1 MMTTSKTHSVLS
13 VKDFGA
19 IAEAAVELRPLT
31 VFVGPS
37 NTGKSYLAILIYALH
52 QFFGGRQSNRMW
64 GKRPFYG
71 FPRGLSSKASR
82 KALEAALPW
91 AEQEYEAMRTARAK
105 TEASIEFPEELAK
118 LVRSILQDVSESGPL
133 FDAEITRCFGVQKA
147 SSLIRSRGKAAKI
160 VIRRDHIG
168 DMMYDQP
175 LEYEFTVERDGCR
188 LAAKINDDIPLRF
201 EGNHRRHYEYL
212 LHTIMGLQ
220 VNDSRVHG
228 NILIAEMADLA
239 LPYLVGPISRPI
251 HYLPANRT
259 GIMHAHRVV
268 VSSLLGR
275 ASRAGLTAESPLPT
289 LSGVLT
295 DFLDHIVELGES
307 RLREGPNTKLAQRL
321 ETEILHGAVQ
331 IQSSV
336 VGYPSFN
343 YRPSAWKRGMLPL
356 MTTSSMVSELA
367 PVVLYLRYFVRKGD
381 ILIIEEP
388 ESHLHPAIQV
398 SFTRLLATMV
408 KSGIRVIITTHS
420 EWVLETL
427 ANLVRLSDVKKSNR
441 KRILDEDLALTSNQV
456 GAWLFSSRKRPR
468 GSVVKEI
475 PLDTESG
482 TFPAEFAEV
491 TEGIYNEWASIVNS
505 VEDAKR

>member
-1 MMTTSKTHSVLS
+1 MNTSKTHSVLS

-19 IAEAAVELRPLT
+19 IAEATVELRPLT

-52 QFFGGRQSNRMW
+52 QFFGGGQGSRMW
-64 GKRPFYG
+64 RKRPFYG
-71 FPRGLSSKASR
+71 FSRGLSSKASR

-91 AEQEYEAMRTARAK
+91 AEQEYEAMRTARTK
-105 TEASIEFPEELAK
+105 SEVSVEFPEELAK
-118 LVRSILQDVSESGPL
+118 LVRSILRDVSESGPL
-133 FDAEITRCFGVQKA
+133 FDAEITRCFGVQKS
-147 SSLIRSRGKAAKI
+147 SSLIRSSSKAAKI
-160 VIRRDHIG
+160 SLRRDHVG
-168 DMMYDQP
+168 DMMYNQP
-175 LEYEFTVERDGCR
+175 LEYEFTVERNGSQ
-188 LAAKINDDIPLRF
+188 LAATIHDDIALQF
-201 EGNHRRHYEYL
+201 EGVYRRPYERL
-212 LHTIMGLQ
+212 LHIFARSQ
-220 VNDSRVHG
+220 VNESFYR
-228 NILIAEMADLA
+228 NRLIAETADFV
-239 LPYLVGPISRPI
+239 LPYLVGPISHPI
-251 HYLPANRT
+251 HYLPADRA

-295 DFLDHIVELGES
+295 DFLDHIVGLGES
-307 RLREGPNTKLAQRL
+307 RLREGSNTKLAQRL
-321 ETEILHGAVQ
+321 EAEILHGAVQ

-388 ESHLHPAIQV
+388 ESHLHPAMQV
-398 SFTRLLATMV
+398 SFTRLLAAMV

-456 GAWLFSSRKRPR
+456 GAWLFSPKKRPR

-475 PLDTESG
+475 PLDMGSG
-482 TFPAEFAEV
+482 TFPAEFGEI
-491 TEGIYNEWASIVNS
+491 TEDIYNEWASIANL
-505 VEDAKR
+505 VEDEKR

>member
-1 MMTTSKTHSVLS
+1 MTTSKTHSVLS

-19 IAEAAVELRPLT
+19 IAEATVELRPLT

-52 QFFGGRQSNRMW
+52 QFFGSGQGGRMW
-64 GKRPFYG
+64 VKRPFHLS
-71 FPRGLSSKASR
+71 PLRLSSKASR
-82 KALEAALPW
+82 KVLEAALPW
-91 AEQEYEAMRTARAK
+91 LEREYEAMRKARAK
-105 TEASIEFPEELAK
+105 PEASIELPKTIAEP
-118 LVRSILQDVSESGPL
+118 VRSILRDVSESGPL
-133 FDAEITRCFGVQKA
+133 FDAEITRCFGVQEIA
-147 SSLIRSRGKAAKI
+147 PLIRSSSKAAKI
-160 VIRRDHIG
+160 ALRRDPVG
-168 DMMYDQP
+168 DMMCERP
-175 LEYEFTVERDGCR
+175 LEYEFTLARGGSQ
-188 LAAKINDDIPLRF
+188 LAATIHDDIALRF
-201 EGNHRRHYEYL
+201 EGVHRRHYERL
-212 LHTIMGLQ
+212 LHMLTGSQ
-220 VNDSRVHG
+220 VNESYIYGKR
-228 NILIAEMADLA
+228 LIAEVADLV

-251 HYLPANRT
+251 HYLPADRA

-275 ASRAGLTAESPLPT
+275 ASRAGLGAESPLPT

-295 DFLDHIVELGES
+295 DFLDHIVGLGES
-307 RLREGPNTKLAQRL
+307 QREGPNTKLAQRL
-321 ETEILHGAVQ
+321 EAEILHGAVQ

-343 YRPSAWKRGMLPL
+343 YRPSAWKSEILPL

-388 ESHLHPAIQV
+388 ESHLHPAMQV
-398 SFTRLLATMV
+398 SFTRLLAAMV
-408 KSGIRVIITTHS
+408 KSGMRVIITTHS

-427 ANLVRLSDVKKSNR
+427 ANLVRLSEVKKSNR
-441 KRILDEDLALTSNQV
+441 KRILDEDLALTSNEV
-456 GAWLFSSRKRPR
+456 GAWLFSPKQRPR

-482 TFPAEFAEV
+482 TFPAEFGEI
-491 TEGIYNEWASIVNS
+491 TEGIYNEWASIANL
-505 VEDAKR
+505 VEEGKG

>member
-1 MMTTSKTHSVLS
+1 MTTSKTHSVLS

-19 IAEAAVELRPLT
+19 IAEATVELRPLT

-52 QFFGGRQSNRMW
+52 KFFGDGQSGRWWM
-64 GKRPFYG
+64 KRPFYRS
-71 FPRGLSSKASR
+71 PLRGLSSKASR

-91 AEQEYEAMRTARAK
+91 AEREYEAMRTAGAK
-105 TEASIEFPEELAK
+105 SEVSVEFPEELAK
-118 LVRSILQDVSESGPL
+118 LVRSILRDVSESGPL

-147 SSLIRSRGKAAKI
+147 SSLIRSRSKAAKI
-160 VIRRDHIG
+160 TLRRDHVG
-168 DMMYDQP
+168 DMMHDQP
-175 LEYEFTVERDGCR
+175 LAYEFTVERNGSQ
-188 LAAKINDDIPLRF
+188 LAATIHDDIALRF
-201 EGNHRRHYEYL
+201 EGVHRRPYERL
-212 LHTIMGLQ
+212 LNMLTRSQ
-220 VNDSRVHG
+220 VDESFYRNR
-228 NILIAEMADLA
+228 LIAEVADLV

-251 HYLPANRT
+251 HYLPADRA

-275 ASRAGLTAESPLPT
+275 ASRAGLKAESPLPT

-295 DFLDHIVELGES
+295 DFLDHIVGLGES

-321 ETEILHGAVQ
+321 EAEILHGAVQ

-356 MTTSSMVSELA
+356 MTTSSMVSELT
-367 PVVLYLRYFVRKGD
+367 PVVLYLRYFARKGD

-388 ESHLHPAIQV
+388 ESHLHPAMQV
-398 SFTRLLATMV
+398 SFTRLLAAMV
-408 KSGIRVIITTHS
+408 KSGMRVIITTHS

-456 GAWLFSSRKRPR
+456 GAWLFSPKQRPR

-475 PLDTESG
+475 PLDMGSG
-482 TFPAEFAEV
+482 TFPAEFGEI
-491 TEGIYNEWASIVNS
+491 TEGIYNEWASIANF
-505 VEDAKR
+505 VEEEKR